1 MLIERQ
7 EGSEEAPGV
16 LTLAELVKF
25 YQCKLKEVGAENGKT
40 NATRLRER
48 VLEAVPDLTA
58 HPEGRQVI
66 LASRHDIGGIL
77 PEAKRRDSD
86 AWYLA
91 RAAHIVRKDILKVD
105 NSFNGKRFPRMPEEF
120 SSCLTALVSWYAYQ
134 GSHHQD

>member
-66 LASRHDIGGIL
+66 LASRHDIIIIIIIIINNNNNFIYIAL
-77 PEAKRRDSD
+77 KSNNCPKR
-86 AWYLA
+86 YL
-91 RAAHIVRKDILKVD
+91 ITK
-105 NSFNGKRFPRMPEEF
+105 
-120 SSCLTALVSWYAYQ
+120 
-134 GSHHQD
+134 